1 MTRPFRVL
9 LAGCGGIS
17 REWLGAAQRLPDLEL
32 VGLVDLSLEAAQA
45 RAAEFSLGVPLG
57 TDLDAMLAQ
66 TEPDIVFNCTVPE
79 AHFEVTTAALEAG
92 AHVFS
97 EKPLAATLAE
107 AEKMIEAAK
116 ASSKVLATMQNRR
129 YDPTIRMLRDVLQ
142 RGVIGDVTTVH
153 SDFFIGAHF
162 GGFRDRMPHVL
173 LKDMAIHTFD
183 AARFLT
189 GRGVRSVYALEWN
202 PAGSWYE
209 QDASAVAFFELDGG
223 VVYSYRGSWCAE
235 GLPTSWEGHWRIV
248 GTKGTVIWDKDGV
261 RGEVVTK
268 TGGFTS
274 ELKPLTLPELEGL
287 ELTWHGAAINAFV
300 QALREG
306 RTPETHAEDNFYSL
320 QMVLGAVESAEK
332 KAPVQLT
339 RSP

>member
-1 MTRPFRVL
+1 MSRPFRVL
-9 LAGCGGIS
+9 LVGCGGIS
-17 REWLGAAQRLPDLEL
+17 REWLGAVQRLPDLEL
-32 VGLVDLSLEAAQA
+32 VGLVDLSLEAAQT
-45 RAAEFSLGVPLG
+45 RAAEFGFDVPLS
-57 TDLDAMLAQ
+57 TDLETMLNRTKA
-66 TEPDIVFNCTVPE
+66 DIVFNCTVPE
-79 AHFEVTTAALEAG
+79 AHFAVTTAALEAG

-97 EKPLAATLAE
+97 EKPLASTLAE
-107 AEKMIEAAK
+107 TEAMIGTAR
-116 ASSKVLATMQNRR
+116 ASGKVLATMQNRR
-129 YDPTIRMLRDVLQ
+129 YDPAIRMLRDVLQ
-142 RGVIGDVTTVH
+142 GGVIGDVTTVH

-189 GRGVRSVYALEWN
+189 GARATSVYALEWN

-209 QDASAVAFFELDGG
+209 RDASAVALFDMGGG

-248 GTKGTVIWDKDGV
+248 GTKGTIIWDRDGV

-268 TGGFTS
+268 TGGFIS
-274 ELKPLTLPELEGL
+274 EVAPVTLPLPEPL
-287 ELTWHGAAINAFV
+287 ELTWHRAAIKAFAR
-300 QALREG
+300 ALREG
-306 RTPETHAEDNFYSL
+306 RTPETHVGDNIYSL

-332 KAPVQLT
+332 KAVVQFT
-339 RSP
+339 

>member
-1 MTRPFRVL
+1 MTEPFRVL
-9 LAGCGGIS
+9 LVGCGGIS
-17 REWLGAAQRLPDLEL
+17 REWLGATQRHPDLEL
-32 VGLVDLSLEAAQA
+32 VGLVDLSLGAAQT
-45 RAAEFSLGVPLG
+45 RAAEFGLDVPLG
-57 TDLDAMLAQ
+57 TDLTAMLAR
-66 TEPDIVFNCTVPE
+66 TRPDVVFNCTVPG
-79 AHFEVTTAALEAG
+79 AHFAVTTAALEAG

-97 EKPLAATLAE
+97 EKPLASTLAE
-107 AEKMIEAAK
+107 AEAMIAAAK
-116 ASSKVLATMQNRR
+116 ASGKVLATMQNRR

-142 RGVIGDVTTVH
+142 GGVIGDVTTVY

-189 GRGVRSVYALEWN
+189 GSRATSVYALEWN

-209 QDASAVAFFELDGG
+209 RDASAVALFELTGG

-235 GLPTSWEGHWRIV
+235 GLATSWEGHWRVI

-268 TGGFTS
+268 AELLDDVWS
-274 ELKPLTLPELEGL
+274 EEFDGDPNIVEVYVGRIRRKVDRPFDR
-287 ELTWHGAAINAFV
+287 AAI
-300 QALREG
+300 
-306 RTPETHAEDNFYSL
+306 ET
-320 QMVLGAVESAEK
+320 VRGAGYRLA
-332 KAPVQLT
+332 ADGG
-339 RSP
+339 

>member
-9 LAGCGGIS
+9 LVGCGGIS
-17 REWLGAAQRLPDLEL
+17 REWLGAVAWLPDLEL
-32 VGLVDLSLEAAQA
+32 VGLVDLSLGAAEA
-45 RAAEFSLGVPLG
+45 RAAEFKLYVPLG
-57 TDLDAMLAQ
+57 TDLNAVLAR
-66 TEPDIVFNCTVPE
+66 TKPDIVFNCTVPE

-92 AHVFS
+92 AHVLG

-107 AEKMIEAAK
+107 AEAMIAAAK
-116 ASSKVLATMQNRR
+116 VSGNVLATMQNRR

-142 RGVIGDVTTVH
+142 RGVIGEVTTVH

-189 GRGVRSVYALEWN
+189 GARARSVYALEWN
-202 PAGSWYE
+202 PTGSWYE
-209 QDASAVAFFELDGG
+209 QDASAVSLFKLDGG

-235 GLPTSWEGHWRIV
+235 GLPTSWEGHWRVV
-248 GTKGTVIWDKDGV
+248 GTKGTILWDRDGV

-268 TGGFTS
+268 TGGFIS
-274 ELKPLTLPELEGL
+274 ETMPVTLPEP
-287 ELTWHGAAINAFV
+287 
-300 QALREG
+300 G
-306 RTPETHAEDNFYSL
+306 RS
-320 QMVLGAVESAEK
+320 S
-332 KAPVQLT
+332 
-339 RSP
+339 

>member
-9 LAGCGGIS
+9 LVGCGGIS
-17 REWLGAAQRLPDLEL
+17 REWLGATQQLSDLEL
-32 VGLVDLSLEAAQA
+32 VGLVDLSLGAAEA
-45 RAAEFSLGVPLG
+45 RAAEFGLAVLLG
-57 TDLDAMLAQ
+57 TDLEALLAR
-66 TEPDIVFNCTVPE
+66 TKPDVVFNCTVPE
-79 AHFEVTTAALEAG
+79 AHFAVTTAALEAG

-97 EKPLAATLAE
+97 EKPLASTLAE
-107 AEKMIEAAK
+107 AEKMIQTAR
-116 ASSKVLATMQNRR
+116 ASGKVLATMQNRR

-142 RGVIGDVTTVH
+142 GGVIGDVTTVY

-189 GRGVRSVYALEWN
+189 GARARSVYALEWN

-209 QDASAVAFFELDGG
+209 QDASAAALFELTGG

-235 GLPTSWEGHWRIV
+235 GLPTSWEGQWRIV
-248 GTKGTVIWDKDGV
+248 GTKGTVIWDRNGV

-268 TGGFTS
+268 AGGFIS
-274 ELKPLTLPELEGL
+274 EVEPVTLLEPEGL
-287 ELTWHGAAINAFV
+287 ELTWHGTAVQTFI

-306 RTPETHAEDNFYSL
+306 RTPETHAGDNFHSL
-320 QMVLGAVESAEK
+320 QMVLGAVESSEK
-332 KAPVQLT
+332 
-339 RSP
+339 RSVVNLE

>member
-1 MTRPFRVL
+1 MTEPFRVL
-9 LAGCGGIS
+9 LVGCGGIS
-17 REWLGAAQRLPDLEL
+17 REWLGATQRLPDLEL
-32 VGLVDLSLEAAQA
+32 VGLVDLSLGAAQT
-45 RAAEFSLGVPLG
+45 RAAEFGLDVPLG
-57 TDLDAMLAQ
+57 TDLTAMLAR
-66 TEPDIVFNCTVPE
+66 TRPDVVFNCTVPE
-79 AHFEVTTAALEAG
+79 AHFAVTTAALEAG

-97 EKPLAATLAE
+97 EKPLASTLAE
-107 AEKMIEAAK
+107 AEAMIAAAK
-116 ASSKVLATMQNRR
+116 ASGKVLATMQNRR

-142 RGVIGDVTTVH
+142 GGVIGDVTTVY

-189 GRGVRSVYALEWN
+189 GSRATSVYALEWN

-209 QDASAVAFFELDGG
+209 RDASAVALFELTGG

-235 GLPTSWEGHWRIV
+235 GLATSWEGHWRVI

-261 RGEVVTK
+261 RGEVVAK
-268 TGGFTS
+268 VGGFVS
-274 ELKPLTLPELEGL
+274 EVAPVTLPEPEGL
-287 ELTWHGAAINAFV
+287 EPSWHGAAVQAFV

-306 RTPETHAEDNFYSL
+306 RAPETHAEDNVYSL
-320 QMVLGAVESAEK
+320 QMVLGAVASSEK
-332 KAPVQLT
+332 
-339 RSP
+339 RSVVNLE